1 MKFQIGLIKITN
13 KKMSNKIILT
23 DSRLLNT
30 SVENAYKTLIEPT
43 EQVKWN
49 TLYLEA
55 SVEPKGEIKN
65 GTVMKGKFKG
75 SGKATVT
82 FQNVKPNQEF
92 THYSKMKMFNLINL
106 GEFHHTYQ
114 VVGKNGQTEFTQTV
128 SFEPKGFGLIL
139 KRVIVNS
146 FKKRLPE
153 SFDEFQRYVQRNS

>member
-1 MKFQIGLIKITN
+1 
-13 KKMSNKIILT
+13 MSNAINIT

-30 SVENAYKTLIEPT
+30 SVENAYKKLIEPA

-55 SVEPKGEIKN
+55 SAEPKGEIKS
-65 GTVMKGKFKG
+65 GTVMTGNFKG

-92 THYSKMKMFNLINL
+92 THYSKMKMFNLIKL
-106 GEFHHTYQ
+106 GEFHHTYK
-114 VVGKNGQTEFTQTV
+114 VVDKNGHTEFTQTV
-128 SFEPKGFGLIL
+128 TFEPKGFGLIL
-139 KRVIVNS
+139 KSIIVNS

-153 SFDEFQRYVQRNS
+153 SFDEFQKYVETK

>member
-1 MKFQIGLIKITN
+1 MN
-13 KKMSNKIILT
+13 NKIIIT

-30 SVENAYKTLIEPT
+30 SVENAYEKLIKPT

-55 SVEPKGEIKN
+55 SAEPKGEIKD
-65 GTVMKGKFKG
+65 GTIMTGNFKG
-75 SGKATVT
+75 SGKATVI

-106 GEFHHTYQ
+106 GEFHHTYKLAA
-114 VVGKNGQTEFTQTV
+114 KNGQTEFTQTV
-128 SFEPKGFGLIL
+128 SFEPKSFGLLL
-139 KRVIVNS
+139 KNVIVTS

-153 SFDEFQRYVQRNS
+153 SFNEFQKYLQTK